1 MLAISRLSLLFSTLV
16 ALIAEDEEIKELL
29 ASKGIQSQTVEE
41 VAPIRILPAK
51 CLVRLYNSL
60 GKYSLESRPKLSYF
74 QITDCNSV

>member
-1 MLAISRLSLLFSTLV
+1 MALKILFLLFSTV

-29 ASKGIQSQTVEE
+29 ATKGIQSQTVEE

-60 GKYSLESRPKLSYF
+60 GGCIFLNEHSSK
-74 QITDCNSV
+74 DN